1 MYGTAKLCFDYNLAD
16 AKLLLI
22 LGGKANN
29 TFIDVTFQ
37 AIADALVNY
46 VQEHGR
52 LNIPV
57 VIGRGG
63 PRLTKGILSI
73 KQALEYL
80 NLPYV
85 IFGPDTPVTLVADY
99 AAQLTR
105 ALTEREKGHA
115 DECE

>member
-1 MYGTAKLCFDYNLAD
+1 
-16 AKLLLI
+16 LI

-29 TFIDVTFQ
+29 TFIDITFQ
-37 AIADALVNY
+37 AIGDALVNY
-46 VQEHGR
+46 VQEKGNI
-52 LNIPV
+52 NIPV

-85 IFGPDTPVTLVADY
+85 IFGPETPVTLVADY
-99 AAQLTR
+99 AARLVR
-105 ALTEREKGHA
+105 AVTEGDKENNNESK
-115 DECE
+115 